1 MGLFLFK
8 DIYFQRK
15 VLKSLEY
22 INQFTYICIKRNIK
36 THTVMNNRIKILKDH
51 GIRVIDL
58 GNGVVIADT

>member
-36 THTVMNNRIKILKDH
+36 THTVMKTQIE
-51 GIRVIDL
+51 IDINEYL
-58 GNGVVIADT
+58 TEEEKKEIAWAV